1 LTDIKRHRMVST
13 VEPVKPSER
22 FRDAMKKILSVPKAE
37 IVKREGEYKAARK
50 TERKNRRRHR

>member
-1 LTDIKRHRMVST
+1 MTFMNDKPLR
-13 VEPVKPSER
+13 KPSET
-22 FRDAMKKILSVPKAE
+22 FRKAVRQILSVPKAE